1 MAFDNTCK
9 FLAETFTDDIT
20 AWLLGQSV
28 ALTRLETKELSLE
41 PIRPDALVLLQS
53 KSLIRPIEFQVDP
66 KESIPFRMA
75 DYRLRCFR
83 KYPDKTMKQ
92 VVVYLRYI
100 ERGLQGHYVRS
111 ISSPEAFLAFVPQPL
126 PPAPPLQLDGNYK

>member
-41 PIRPDALVLLQS
+41 PIRPDTLVLLQS
-53 KSLIRPIEFQVDP
+53 KSLILHIEFQVDP
-66 KESIPFRMA
+66 KENIPFRMA

-83 KYPDKTMKQ
+83 KSGK
-92 VVVYLRYI
+92 VWESL
-100 ERGLQGHYVRS
+100 
-111 ISSPEAFLAFVPQPL
+111 
-126 PPAPPLQLDGNYK
+126 PAPPLRTVRDCFQSHGSSLTSSL